1 MHPTSSTHIPFRS
14 AVLAGV
20 AGPLL
25 ALVIGVGAVVAAET
39 GPYAGAGGF
48 SPPSISSLSR

>member
-1 MHPTSSTHIPFRS
+1 MSQYASTSTVPFRS

-25 ALVIGVGAVVAAET
+25 ALVVGVGAVVAAET
-39 GPYAGAGGF
+39 SPYAGPSGF
-48 SPPSISSLSR
+48 HPPAITR